1 MKIFN
6 KVALAAI
13 TGTILLSPAV
23 AAQNTKSV
31 LAADKALLVQGVIVA
46 GVVAA
51 GLVVLDDGIYHLH
64 QLTLWIQ
71 WIRLRIQALHQL
83 LQLVPL
89 VLTEQ
94 VILLLQVPLVRINC
108 QLINGLVR

>member
-51 GLVVLDDGIYHLH
+51 GLVVLDDGINT
-64 QLTLWIQ
+64 LTFDNVNLPPAPVDPVDPVDPPTDTSTTSTSTTGISGTDGTSNTSSTG
-71 WIRLRIQALHQL
+71 A
-83 LQLVPL
+83 
-89 VLTEQ
+89 TGT
-94 VILLLQVPLVRINC
+94 N
-108 QLINGLVR
+108 

>member
-13 TGTILLSPAV
+13 TGAILLSPSV

-31 LAADKALLVQGVIVA
+31 LAADKALVVQGVIVA

-51 GLVVLDDGIYHLH
+51 GLVVLDDGINT
-64 QLTLWIQ
+64 LTFDNVNLPP
-71 WIRLRIQALHQL
+71 AP
-83 LQLVPL
+83 VDP
-89 VLTEQ
+89 VDPPTDTSTTSTSTTGTSGTDGTS
-94 VILLLQVPLVRINC
+94 NTSSTGATGT
-108 QLINGLVR
+108 N

>member
-13 TGTILLSPAV
+13 TGTILLSPSV

-31 LAADKALLVQGVIVA
+31 LAADKELVVKGVIVA

-51 GLVVLDDGIYHLH
+51 GLVVLDDGINT
-64 QLTLWIQ
+64 LTFDNVNLPP
-71 WIRLRIQALHQL
+71 AP
-83 LQLVPL
+83 VDP
-89 VLTEQ
+89 VDPVDPPTDTSTTSTSTTGTSGTDGTS
-94 VILLLQVPLVRINC
+94 NTSSTGATGT
-108 QLINGLVR
+108 N